1 MDENKTFNAPQEEEE
16 GGIDIIALIR
26 SLWDGR
32 KTVIIVTAVF
42 MVLGLVAAL
51 TMKRTY
57 TVSSTMVPQMSSRSN
72 SSLGSLAALAGVDL
86 GMNTTTADL
95 SPLIYPQIVSSV
107 PFRKELLY
115 TPLHYAKADTAV
127 SMFTYQK
134 EYVKPT
140 AISYVLKYTIG
151 LPGVIMGALRK
162 PAPDL
167 VMPGGAASDSIP
179 RPILLTKDEEKYIK
193 AIAQNVSL
201 AVDKKEGYLT
211 LTVTGSEPIQTAELA
226 MKAQQLLQQEITRFR
241 TEKAEDNLRYIQG
254 RSRSLPERAR
264 TRSRPFAADDYQP
277 LAHRTG
283 AHPGP
288 IQCIQLHLRRNGQAA
303 RTGEDAGQERHPHP
317 HRHPAGH
324 RSGQAVQQQGQ
335 NPCRLDL
342 PRIRTGMRNR
352 NRQGLP
358 SETQR
363 NAVRKKEGS
372 IIQLDVSPFPQSEA
386 VSGNGAASCF
396 VSQSEFHGPVGYGVA
411 SVFHYEADG
420 AHAVDAGKCVLAV
433 EDDNIGGIGRV
444 TGVVVGP
451 ESAFEA

>member
-241 TEKAEDNLRYIQG
+241 TEKAEDNLRYIQARYDEIKAEAEACQSELARVRDRSQQMTTS
-254 RSRSLPERAR
+254 RSRIE
-264 TRSRPFAADDYQP
+264 
-277 LAHRTG
+277 
-283 AHPGP
+283 
-288 IQCIQLHLRRNGQAA
+288 
-303 RTGEDAGQERHPHP
+303 QERIQARYNVSSSIYAEMAKQLEQAKMQVKKDTPILTVIQP
-317 HRHPAGH
+317 VTVPAKPSNSRAKTLVVWTFLGFVLGCGIVIGKGYLPKLKEML
-324 RSGQAVQQQGQ
+324 SG
-335 NPCRLDL
+335 
-342 PRIRTGMRNR
+342 
-352 NRQGLP
+352 
-358 SETQR
+358 
-363 NAVRKKEGS
+363 KKKD
-372 IIQLDVSPFPQSEA
+372 Q
-386 VSGNGAASCF
+386 
-396 VSQSEFHGPVGYGVA
+396 
-411 SVFHYEADG
+411 
-420 AHAVDAGKCVLAV
+420 
-433 EDDNIGGIGRV
+433 
-444 TGVVVGP
+444 
-451 ESAFEA
+451 